1 MTLAAIRFS
10 TIQEKEIRNMPSE
23 AILHEVEQL
32 HKVST
37 RLEGLA
43 EQHPPVSEGLIA
55 IAGTVRNA
63 AAILKLLVA
72 IKDPKP
78 I

>member
-1 MTLAAIRFS
+1 V
-10 TIQEKEIRNMPSE
+10 KNDVPMPFE

-32 HKVST
+32 YQVST

-43 EQHPPVSEGLIA
+43 EQHPPESVALIT

-63 AAILKLLVA
+63 AIILELLVA
-72 IKDPKP
+72 TRGPEP

>member
-1 MTLAAIRFS
+1 
-10 TIQEKEIRNMPSE
+10 MPSE

-32 HKVST
+32 HKVGT
-37 RLEGLA
+37 RLEGIA
-43 EQHPPVSEGLIA
+43 EQHPAVSEGLIA

>member
-1 MTLAAIRFS
+1 
-10 TIQEKEIRNMPSE
+10 MPSE

-43 EQHPPVSEGLIA
+43 EQHPPMSEGLIA

-63 AAILKLLVA
+63 AAILELLIA
-72 IKDPKP
+72 IRDPKP